1 MKKRKFGLTLV
12 LFIIV
17 LFSGEVLAADITN
30 PVKLNVN
37 VKKATNRH
45 YYTNTA
51 GTNIAVNLGWTEKM
65 MLGETGEIAISVTI
79 STLTTTPSKGD
90 LIIKVDQ
97 VATDS
102 ANNMDIT
109 SGWLKFDLTGGISQ
123 TVEVVTN
130 GNHATGRLAA
140 DNVDKTD
147 LNTLC
152 LLKQVAPGTIYLFN
166 YYSTLDMYGHIIF
179 TAILVND
186 ASLDD
191 GAQVLGVDVQSI
203 YFNYSGATEPNPEF
217 WLDLIKSD

>member
-1 MKKRKFGLTLV
+1 MKKRKFGLTLL
-12 LFIIV
+12 LFLAF
-17 LFSGEVLAADITN
+17 LFNREVFAADITN
-30 PVKLNVN
+30 PIKLNVN

-45 YYTNTA
+45 YYKNTA
-51 GTNIAVNLGWTEKM
+51 GTNVAVNLGWTEKM
-65 MLGETGEIAISVTI
+65 MVGETGEIAISVTI
-79 STLTTTPSKGD
+79 GALTTAPTKGD

-109 SGWLKFDLTGGISQ
+109 SGWLKYDLTGGISQ

-130 GNHATGRLAA
+130 GNHATGRLIA
-140 DNVDKTD
+140 DNIDKTN

-152 LLKQVAPGTIYLFN
+152 LLKTVTPGTIYLFN
-166 YYSTLDMYGHIIF
+166 YYSTLDLYGHIIF

-191 GAQVLGVDVQSI
+191 DAQVLGVDVQSI
-203 YFNYSGATEPNPEF
+203 YFNYSGATEPNPAF